1 MAATAKNFDN
11 TKTIWNFADIWVNC
25 GLPAVGAKPVIA
37 SDGTPD
43 SATSPTCKHVGYLR
57 GDTKVMY
64 KSTKK
69 DARDAQH
76 TAPHRSRRDEESVR
90 VESRWLQVLDTDL
103 LDILVDGVTVSTV
116 TGGKLVEAGGKR
128 DIATSVVYVIAERTD
143 APGKYLCAVIF
154 AAIFTEGLEL
164 TFNQEAEMD
173 APFGLDG
180 QIVPSRADGKQLW
193 SWYIDDSA

>member
-11 TKTIWNFADIWVNC
+11 TKTIWNHADIWVGC

-43 SATSPTCKHVGYLR
+43 SATSPTCQHVGYLR

-64 KSTKK
+64 KSTKV

-76 TAPHRSRRDEESVR
+76 TAPHRSRRSEESVR
-90 VESRWLQVLDTDL
+90 VESRWLQVLDTAL
-103 LDILVDGVTVSTV
+103 LDTLVDGATVSTV
-116 TGGKLVEAGGKR
+116 TGGKLVEMGGKR
-128 DIATSVVYVIAERTD
+128 DIATSVVYIIAERTD
-143 APGKYLCAVIF
+143 VAGKYMCAVIF
-154 AAIFTEGLEL
+154 AGIFTEGLEL
-164 TFNQEAEMD
+164 TFNAEAEMD
-173 APFGLDG
+173 APLGIDG